1 MGDKE
6 TTLQTTAA
14 CPGEAGTDTNL
25 TFIQNKVGK
34 LSVNSHS
41 TVTEVFYPRGAC
53 RYAASQSRRPALFG
67 NYLEPDSRSPPG
79 GQAFE
84 D

>member
-6 TTLQTTAA
+6 TTLQTAA
-14 CPGEAGTDTNL
+14 VCPGEAGTDTNL
-25 TFIQNKVGK
+25 TFVQTKIKK
-34 LSVNSHS
+34 LPVNRES
-41 TVTEVFYPRGAC
+41 TFAVVFTPAELAVTLPVNH
-53 RYAASQSRRPALFG
+53 AAPLYFG